1 MKIFDN
7 VLAKYTLDAEAYTA
21 DTTGTDY
28 VDTKGFHD
36 GMLLVAA
43 GDIGT
48 GSGDVYTITVKECA
62 TTNGTYT
69 TTGIAVTFNHDDD
82 NELRT
87 ARIPNLGTTRMRYLR
102 ADLTGSAT
110 TKAWEGAAMILLGDA
125 ESAPVTQDS

>member
-28 VDTKGFHD
+28 VDTKGFD
-36 GMLLVAA
+36 DAMLLVAA

-48 GSGDVYTITVKECA
+48 GAGDVYTITVKECD

-69 TTGIAVTFNHDDD
+69 TTGFAVTFNHDDD

-87 ARIPNLGTTRMRYLR
+87 VRIPNLNTTRKRYLR

-110 TKAWEGAAMILLGDA
+110 TKAWEGAAIILLGDA
-125 ESAPVTQDS
+125 QSAPVTQDS